1 MRYLFFVLALLAGIS
16 SAIAPASAE
25 GGGPPGGPAGGGCG
39 GEGHCCYQGGNDN
52 SQGNEDCQ

>member
-1 MRYLFFVLALLAGIS
+1 MRYLLFVLALLAGIS

-25 GGGPPGGPAGGGCG
+25 MGRRGCG
-39 GEGHCCYQGGNDN
+39 GDNGYGNWGGQCCYQGGNDN